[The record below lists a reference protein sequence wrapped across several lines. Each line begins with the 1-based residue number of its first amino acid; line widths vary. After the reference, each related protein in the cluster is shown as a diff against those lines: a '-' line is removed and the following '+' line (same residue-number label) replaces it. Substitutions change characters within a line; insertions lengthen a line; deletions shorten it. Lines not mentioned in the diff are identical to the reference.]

1 MRMLTVHLNRRSLGF
16 LAEVVIVFLL
26 IGFYMNGASLVIA
39 QVAAAPERATTVI
52 VVVSL
57 P

>member
-1 MRMLTVHLNRRSLGF
+1 MLTVHLNRRSLGF
-16 LAEVVIVFLL
+16 LAEVVIVLLL

-39 QVAAAPERATTVI
+39 QVAAAPERAPTVI

>member
-1 MRMLTVHLNRRSLGF
+1 MLTVHLNRRSLGF
-16 LAEVVIVFLL
+16 LAEVVIVLFL